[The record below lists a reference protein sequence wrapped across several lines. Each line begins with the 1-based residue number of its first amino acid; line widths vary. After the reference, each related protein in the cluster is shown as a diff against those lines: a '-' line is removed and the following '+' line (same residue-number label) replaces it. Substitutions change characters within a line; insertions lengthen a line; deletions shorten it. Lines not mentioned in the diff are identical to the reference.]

1 MALIERA
8 RRFLD
13 EHDARYEVLSHR
25 EAFTAQGVAAAAH
38 VSGWRMA
45 KVLLVRGERG
55 PLMAVLPAAR
65 QVDLTALG
73 HLADQ
78 GKLALIPEPEMRDL
92 CPDCEPGAA
101 PPLGEVFGLPVYLDS
116 CFPHAREILFQAGN
130 HHEVVRMPY
139 AELERIAHPVVGEF
153 CRH

>member
-1 MALIERA
+1 MPLVERA

-13 EHDARYEVLSHR
+13 ERGAHYEVLAHR

-45 KVLLVRGERG
+45 KVLLVRGDRG
-55 PLMAVLPAAR
+55 PMMAVLPAAR
-65 QVDLTALG
+65 QVDLAALA
-73 HLADQ
+73 HLADER
-78 GKLALIPEPEMRDL
+78 KLSLVPEPEMRSV

-101 PPLGEVFGLPVYLDS
+101 PPLGEAWGLPVYLDS
-116 CFPHAREILFQAGN
+116 CFPRAREILFQAGN
-130 HHEVVRMPY
+130 HHEVVRMAY
-139 AELERIAHPVVGEF
+139 AELERVAHPVVGEF